1 MSKWEVQWKGQQEGR
16 RWNTF
21 LRVKKDKRKNICLCF
36 QAEGEDVVGKGILM
50 IKKEKG
56 C

>member
-1 MSKWEVQWKGQQEGR
+1 MERATGRKKMEHYFEGEKR
-16 RWNTF
+16 Q
-21 LRVKKDKRKNICLCF
+21 KKEYLCF